1 MKRLLSFL
9 FVVCI
14 LFSNYIYSYSKMDS
28 WAKPYYNELN
38 EKKILPTIM
47 KKDIDYSEN
56 ISRIEFTHLM
66 VLYLMANKNY
76 SENISPAKYSDVS
89 DNFVN
94 LATNLKI
101 ISGYSDGTFRPYM
114 PVTRSEAA
122 VIVYNAEKQINSL
135 KKGDIKKFKDYK
147 FIPSWAIE
155 SLEYLSS
162 TNIINGY
169 PDKSFSPSRK
179 ISRQEAIAIV
189 YNLSNSKKSLKDAF
203 DVSKTD
209 EYLTKERY
217 DFVLSNIPSLKFN
230 RDTAKENIFKT
241 GKDKRQQIYSA
252 FLKTNPYTSNEIL
265 TSPNLIFTDSNYFY
279 IIGLERRN
287 LNSNKKEQRTFMM
300 KIALAENGKLDID
313 KQKEFSPWYT
323 VEK

>member
-1 MKRLLSFL
+1 
-9 FVVCI
+9 
-14 LFSNYIYSYSKMDS
+14 MDT
-28 WAKPYYNELN
+28 WAIPYYNELN
-38 EKKILPTIM
+38 AKKILPTIM
-47 KKDIDYSEN
+47 KKDIDYSES

-66 VLYLMANKNY
+66 VLYLMSNKNY
-76 SENISPAKYSDVS
+76 SENIPTAKYSDVN

-94 LATNLKI
+94 LATYLKI
-101 ISGYSDGTFRPYM
+101 ISGYNDGTFRPYM

-122 VIVYNAEKQINSL
+122 VIVYNTEKQINTL

-147 FIPSWAIE
+147 FIPSWATE

-162 TNIINGY
+162 TNIISGY
-169 PDKSFSPSRK
+169 PDKSFSPSKK

-189 YNLSNSKKSLKDAF
+189 YNLSNSKKMLNDAF

-230 RDTAKENIFKT
+230 RDTTKENIFKT
-241 GKDKRQQIYSA
+241 AKDKRQQIYSA

-265 TSPNLIFTDSNYFY
+265 TSPNLIFTDSNYYY
-279 IIGLERRN
+279 ILVLERRN

-300 KIALAENGKLDID
+300 RISLTENAKLDID

>member
-1 MKRLLSFL
+1 
-9 FVVCI
+9 
-14 LFSNYIYSYSKMDS
+14 
-28 WAKPYYNELN
+28 
-38 EKKILPTIM
+38 
-47 KKDIDYSEN
+47 
-56 ISRIEFTHLM
+56 
-66 VLYLMANKNY
+66 MANKNY
-76 SENISPAKYSDVS
+76 SENIFPAKYSDVS

-189 YNLSNSKKSLKDAF
+189 YNLSINQNADNIVESAAKIGRASCR
-203 DVSKTD
+203 
-209 EYLTKERY
+209 ER
-217 DFVLSNIPSLKFN
+217 V
-230 RDTAKENIFKT
+230 
-241 GKDKRQQIYSA
+241 
-252 FLKTNPYTSNEIL
+252 
-265 TSPNLIFTDSNYFY
+265 
-279 IIGLERRN
+279 
-287 LNSNKKEQRTFMM
+287 
-300 KIALAENGKLDID
+300 
-313 KQKEFSPWYT
+313 
-323 VEK
+323 

>member
-1 MKRLLSFL
+1 
-9 FVVCI
+9 
-14 LFSNYIYSYSKMDS
+14 MDS
-28 WAKPYYNELN
+28 WAKQYYNELN
-38 EKKILPTIM
+38 NKKILPTIM
-47 KKDIDYSEN
+47 KTDLDYTDN

-66 VLYLMANKNY
+66 MLYLMSNKNY
-76 SENISPAKYSDVS
+76 SENIPAAKYSDVN
-89 DNFVN
+89 DNYVN
-94 LATNLKI
+94 LASHLKI
-101 ISGYSDGTFRPYM
+101 ISGYSNGTFKPFM

-122 VIVYNAEKQINSL
+122 VIVYNTEKQINSL

-147 FIPSWAIE
+147 FIPSWATE

-169 PDKSFSPSRK
+169 PDKMFSPSKK

-189 YNLSNSKKSLKDAF
+189 YNMSNSKKTLKDAYNI
-203 DVSKTD
+203 SKTD

-217 DFVLSNIPSLKFN
+217 DFVLSNIPSAKFN
-230 RDTAKENIFKT
+230 RDVVKENIFKT
-241 GKDKRQQIYSA
+241 AKDKRVEVYSM
-252 FLKTNPYTSNEIL
+252 FLKTNPYSSNDIM

-279 IIGLERRN
+279 ILGLERRN

-300 KIALAENGKLDID
+300 KVSITGDGIDID